1 MNDDAR
7 TLPSP
12 QSRKLNAAEATASDA
27 LRGSESV
34 FLGSRVRTLVA
45 ALVPWAICAL
55 ILASCAAGPD
65 FATEIRAAAAH
76 LDSGRNLDALGF
88 LDNALGA
95 ATDDAERALA
105 LAMSVEAH
113 LAADDDEA
121 AARTLQSLRQQ
132 APAAFVTWKTEAV
145 LELHLHGT
153 DAARAA
159 LQAAKGVQS
168 TDGQR
173 AWLRDFEA
181 LLAGIEAFADGDFAT
196 ARTLLTAI
204 RHTDVAPAAAF
215 VLGRLDAISRVRET
229 RVSMAQRAGTR
240 AGLVDLCQAAAERP
254 DVQQQIRE
262 YARQLGAPLDPS
274 HATTAAGGVPRA
286 HLPAS
291 TLGIASAGITGTL
304 VAAQTPTRLR
314 TD

>member
-7 TLPSP
+7 TLHPP
-12 QSRKLNAAEATASDA
+12 QSRELTAAEAT
-27 LRGSESV
+27 GSEALQERESG
-34 FLGSRVRTLVA
+34 FLGSRVRTVIA

-55 ILASCAAGPD
+55 ILTSCAAGPD
-65 FATEIRAAAAH
+65 FATEIRAAATH

-105 LAMSVEAH
+105 LAMAVEAH
-113 LAADDDEA
+113 LAATDNEA
-121 AARTLQSLRQQ
+121 ASLTLQSLREQ
-132 APAAFVTWKTEAV
+132 APAAFVTWKAAAV

-181 LLAGIEAFADGDFAT
+181 LLGGVEAFADGDFAT
-196 ARTLLTAI
+196 ARTLLAAI
-204 RHTDVAPAAAF
+204 RHADVAPAAAF
-215 VLGRLDAISRVRET
+215 VLARLDAIGRVRET
-229 RVSMAQRAGTR
+229 RVSMARRAGTR
-240 AGLVDLCQAAAERP
+240 AGLVDLWQAAVERP
-254 DVQQQIRE
+254 AVQQQIRE

-274 HATTAAGGVPRA
+274 NATTAAGGAPRA

-291 TLGIASAGITGTL
+291 TLGIASAGIAGAL

>member
-1 MNDDAR
+1 MNEDIR

-12 QSRKLNAAEATASDA
+12 L
-27 LRGSESV
+27 
-34 FLGSRVRTLVA
+34 SRVRTLVA
-45 ALVPWAICAL
+45 AFVPWAVCVL
-55 ILASCAAGPD
+55 LFASCAAGPG
-65 FATEIRAAAAH
+65 FAAEIRAAATH
-76 LDSGRNLDALGF
+76 LDSNRSIDALGF
-88 LDNALGA
+88 LDNALHA
-95 ATDDAERALA
+95 ATNDAERALA
-105 LAMSVEAH
+105 LAMCVEAH
-113 LAADDDEA
+113 LAAADDEA
-121 AARTLQSLRQQ
+121 ASRTLQGLRRQ
-132 APAAFVTWKTEAV
+132 APAAFMTWKTAAV

-159 LQAAKGVQS
+159 LQAAKGVQR

-196 ARTLLTAI
+196 ARTLLAAI
-204 RHTDVAPAAAF
+204 VHTDVTPAAAF
-215 VLGRLDAISRVRET
+215 VLGRLDAITRVRET

-240 AGLVDLCQAAAERP
+240 TGIVDLWQAAVDRP
-254 DVQQQIRE
+254 DVQQQICE
-262 YARQLGAPLDPS
+262 YARHIGVPLAPTN
-274 HATTAAGGVPRA
+274 ATTAGGGVPRA

-291 TLGIASAGITGTL
+291 TLGIASAGIAGSL